1 MKTGCVTFD
10 RSRTG
15 IMLAAACVATVVAG
29 WGGTALAAGPAAGDV
44 YVYRLVNGYNKET
57 RGQLHYQV
65 SKVDSDSTTVEVTP
79 DTAEGGVQRTDVYTR
94 EGNWLRHPLE
104 SHGQAVEYQFASA
117 YPAYVFPLDPG
128 KTWSTR
134 VQASVPGAARA
145 RSVRVDGR
153 VMGNERIS
161 VPAGEFETIKVRR
174 FVYPGDTYFT
184 QTETRITEVDWYA
197 PALGRPVRTERKSE
211 WLDVSQCT
219 EQDGCDFRGNWDVI
233 ELVRADAGK

>member
-1 MKTGCVTFD
+1 MDTGCVTFD

-15 IMLAAACVATVVAG
+15 IMLAACVATVFT
-29 WGGTALAAGPAAGDV
+29 WSGTTLAAGPTAGDV
-44 YVYRLVNGYNKET
+44 YVYRLVNGYSKET

-65 SKVDSDSTTVEVTP
+65 SKVDAGSATVEVTP

-104 SHGQAVEYQFASA
+104 SHGQPVQYDFATA

-134 VQASVPGAARA
+134 VQASVPGAARP
-145 RSVRVDGR
+145 RSVRVDGK
-153 VMGNERIS
+153 VLGNERIS
-161 VPAGEFETIKVRR
+161 VPAGEFDTIKVRR
-174 FVYPGDTYFT
+174 FVYPDDTHYSAM
-184 QTETRITEVDWYA
+184 ETRITEVDWYA

-211 WLDVSQCT
+211 WIDSGRCA

-233 ELVRADAGK
+233 ELVRAGAAK

>member
-94 EGNWLRHPLE
+94 SR
-104 SHGQAVEYQFASA
+104 ATARR
-117 YPAYVFPLDPG
+117 
-128 KTWSTR
+128 WSTSSHPPIPPTSFR
-134 VQASVPGAARA
+134 SIRA
-145 RSVRVDGR
+145 RPGPRAFRLASRAPRGR
-153 VMGNERIS
+153 E
-161 VPAGEFETIKVRR
+161 ACAWTAE
-174 FVYPGDTYFT
+174 
-184 QTETRITEVDWYA
+184 
-197 PALGRPVRTERKSE
+197 
-211 WLDVSQCT
+211 
-219 EQDGCDFRGNWDVI
+219 
-233 ELVRADAGK
+233 